1 MSKVFR
7 LPELNLE
14 VEIGKFARQADGAAW
29 IKIGGNVLLTTA
41 VAAKASS
48 NFMGFFPLTVEYRE
62 RTSAAGK
69 IPGGYM
75 KREGKLSDEEVLT
88 SRLID
93 RSIRPFFPKNFFS
106 EVQVISAV
114 YSSDGT
120 FPTGIMAILSSS
132 LALTLSDIPF
142 NGPVGGVEI
151 SLVNGEWKFNAPFSD
166 TDASTSRIIV
176 VGTKDGICMVE
187 GNCNNL
193 AEDVLA
199 DLLAQAEAKIAV
211 QVEWQ
216 ESIQKECGIAKD
228 NRVSSIDWPM
238 WREKV
243 LNCFTPALLEP
254 VFGKTKTERTTAM
267 SELKEMVMNTF
278 AAEIKEGAVAQSVI
292 SYLFEESMSE
302 LLPDMMVK
310 KNVRLDGRA
319 FDQVRPIYNE
329 VGLLPCVHG
338 SAVFQRGET
347 QALASITLG
356 TGQDAQKVDT
366 LLGGTIERSFMLHY
380 NMPPFATG
388 EAKPM
393 RGPGRREIGHGFLA
407 ETSFMN
413 VLPSQAEFPYTIRSL
428 VDVLESNGSSSMATV
443 CSTTMALM
451 DAGVP
456 IKSMVSGIAMGMLQ
470 DASGALHVITDI
482 LGLEDSYGMMDFKVT
497 GTDVGIM
504 SFQLDIKSKVALP
517 RTLLTKALMQA
528 RTARLHIL
536 GEMKKVMS
544 EPRKNISELAPRVSQ
559 IKVPVD
565 KIGMIIGPSGKN
577 IKEIIAQT
585 ETQIDIE
592 DDGTV
597 KIYSKNS
604 ASTEKAVNW
613 IKMIAGDV
621 EIGGVFNGIVKR
633 VIEFGIFVELVP
645 GKEGLV
651 HISTIA
657 KNLQRTL
664 AEDVKVGDKLTVKV
678 TANDPETGRIRLV
691 APSLER

>member
-29 IKIGGNVLLTTA
+29 LKIGGNVLLTTA

-75 KREGKLSDEEVLT
+75 KREGKLSDGEVLT
-88 SRLID
+88 SRLTD
-93 RSIRPFFPKNFFS
+93 RSLRPFFPKNFFS
-106 EVQVISAV
+106 EVQLVSAV

-120 FPTGIMAILSSS
+120 FPTSIMAILGSSI
-132 LALTLSDIPF
+132 ALTLSDIPF
-142 NGPVGGVEI
+142 NGPVGAVEI
-151 SLVNGEWKFNAPFSD
+151 ALVNGEWKFNAPFSETGKSD
-166 TDASTSRIIV
+166 TRIIV

-187 GNCNNL
+187 GSCNNL
-193 AEDVLA
+193 SEEKLIE
-199 DLLAQAEAKIAV
+199 LLAEAEAKIRA

-216 ESIQKECGIAKD
+216 EELQKECGVPKN
-228 NRVSSIDWPM
+228 NRESSIDWPM

-243 LNCFTPALLEP
+243 LACFSPAILEP
-254 VFGKTKTERTTAM
+254 VFGKTKTERSAAM
-267 SELKEMVMNTF
+267 LELKDMVLKTF
-278 AAEIKEGAVAQSVI
+278 ATEIKEGLVAQSVI
-292 SYLFEESMSE
+292 SYLFEESMGE
-302 LLPDMMVK
+302 LLPDIMVK
-310 KNVRLDGRA
+310 RNVRIDGRK
-319 FDQVRPIYNE
+319 FDEVRAIFTE

-407 ETSFMN
+407 ETSFSN
-413 VLPSQAEFPYTIRSL
+413 VLPSQEEFPYTLRAL

-451 DAGVP
+451 DAGIP
-456 IKSMVSGIAMGMLQ
+456 IKAMVSGIAMGMLQ
-470 DASGALHVITDI
+470 DASGDLHVITDI

-497 GTDVGIM
+497 GTEVGIM

-517 RTLLTKALMQA
+517 RTLLAKALSQA
-528 RTARLHIL
+528 KTARLHIL
-536 GEMKKVMS
+536 DEMKKVMTQ
-544 EPRKNISELAPRVSQ
+544 PRSSISELAPRVSQ

-565 KIGMIIGPSGKN
+565 KIGMIIGPGGKN

-597 KIYSKNS
+597 RIYSKDA

-613 IKMIAGDV
+613 IRMIAGDV
-621 EIGGVFNGIVKR
+621 EIGGIFNGIVKR
-633 VIEFGIFVELVP
+633 IIEFGIFVELVP

-664 AEDVKVGDKLTVKV
+664 MDDIKIGDKLTVKV
-678 TANDPETGRIRLV
+678 TANDPDTGRIRLV

>member
-29 IKIGGNVLLTTA
+29 LKIGGNVLLTTA

-75 KREGKLSDEEVLT
+75 KREGKLSDGEVLT
-88 SRLID
+88 SRLTD
-93 RSIRPFFPKNFFS
+93 RSLRPFFPKNFFS
-106 EVQVISAV
+106 EVQLVSAV

-120 FPTGIMAILSSS
+120 FPTSIMAILGSSI
-132 LALTLSDIPF
+132 ALTLSDIPF
-142 NGPVGGVEI
+142 NGPVGAVEI
-151 SLVNGEWKFNAPFSD
+151 SSVKGEWKFNAPFSEKDESD
-166 TDASTSRIIV
+166 TTMIV

-187 GNCNNL
+187 GSCNNL
-193 AEDVLA
+193 PEEKLIE
-199 DLLAQAEAKIAV
+199 LLGQAEVKIRA

-216 ESIQKECGIAKD
+216 ETLQKECGVPKN
-228 NRVSSIDWPM
+228 NRESSIAWPL

-243 LNCFTPALLEP
+243 LACFTTEILEP
-254 VFGKTKTERTTAM
+254 VFGKTKAERGVAM
-267 SELKEMVMNTF
+267 SELKDMVLSTF
-278 AAEIKEGAVAQSVI
+278 ATEIKEGVVAQSVI

-302 LLPDMMVK
+302 LLPDIMVK
-310 KNVRLDGRA
+310 RNVRIDGRK
-319 FDQVRPIYNE
+319 FDQVRPIFTE

-338 SAVFQRGET
+338 SALFQRGET

-407 ETSFMN
+407 ETSFSN
-413 VLPSQAEFPYTIRSL
+413 VLPSQEEFPYTLRAL

-451 DAGVP
+451 DAGIP
-456 IKSMVSGIAMGMLQ
+456 IKAMVSGIAMGMLQ
-470 DASGALHVITDI
+470 DASGELHVITDI

-497 GTDVGIM
+497 GTEVGIM

-517 RTLLTKALMQA
+517 RTLLAKALNQA
-528 RTARLHIL
+528 KVARLHIL
-536 GEMKKVMS
+536 DEMKKVMTQ
-544 EPRKNISELAPRVSQ
+544 PRNSISELAPRVSQ

-565 KIGMIIGPSGKN
+565 KIGMIIGPGGKN

-597 KIYSKNS
+597 RIYSKDA

-613 IKMIAGDV
+613 IRMIAGDV
-621 EIGGVFNGIVKR
+621 EVGGSYNGIVKR
-633 VIEFGIFVELVP
+633 IIEFGIFVELVP

-657 KNLQRTL
+657 KHLQRTL
-664 AEDVKVGDKLTVKV
+664 VDDVKIGDKLTVKI
-678 TANDPETGRIRLV
+678 TANDPDTGRIRLV